1 MVWVAISFSRDL
13 PTQGSNPDL
22 LHCRQILYHLS
33 HLGSPGFSL
42 EIINL
47 PNMELKDENTM
58 GSHRLQD
65 HRISLCLVG
74 CVVIYSGLVN
84 QRETETVKAMKELDF
99 EGSVYIAGVLNRGL

>member
-1 MVWVAISFSRDL
+1 MPSSRGWIF
-13 PTQGSNPDL
+13 PTEGLNPGL